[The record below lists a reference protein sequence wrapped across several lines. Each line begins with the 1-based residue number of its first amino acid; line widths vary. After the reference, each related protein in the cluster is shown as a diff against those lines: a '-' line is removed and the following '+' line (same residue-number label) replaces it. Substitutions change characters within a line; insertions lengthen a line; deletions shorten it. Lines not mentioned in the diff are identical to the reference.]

1 MASVMESIRELYR
14 IGRGPSS
21 SHTMG
26 PNKAA
31 TQFRQ
36 RHPQVKAFRVH
47 LFASLALTGRGHMTD
62 VALQDAF
69 HPLPVE
75 ILWKPEIE
83 LDFHPNGMWFDAL
96 NEDGSLLER
105 WEVFSVGGGALQEAS
120 QTKVANPVYDLTKMA
135 DILSYS
141 INSGKTFWEYVEER
155 EGPQIWG
162 YLDEV
167 WTAMQAA
174 IERGLETEGILPGG
188 LGLPRKASSFERQV
202 SSKITTFFSEGHL
215 PAYALAVAE
224 ENAGSGV
231 VVTAPTCGSCGVL
244 PAILRHVKENVNS
257 RPQAILCALATAG
270 LIGNLVKFNASISG
284 AEVGCQGE
292 IGVACAMASAAAAQ
306 LLGGSPRQIE
316 YAASMGLEHHLGL
329 TCDPV
334 KGLVQIPCIERNV
347 FAATRAINCAR
358 YACYTDGSHRISFD
372 QVVQVMKETGH
383 DLPSLYR
390 ETSTGGLATIYS
402 YPPIKRL

>member
-1 MASVMESIRELYR
+1 MESIRELFR

-26 PNKAA
+26 PFKAA
-31 TQFRQ
+31 TLFRQ
-36 RHPQVKAFRVH
+36 QHPQVNSFRVH
-47 LFASLALTGRGHMTD
+47 LFGSLALTGRGHMTD
-62 VALQDAF
+62 VAIQDAF
-69 HPLPVE
+69 NPLEVE
-75 ILWKPEIE
+75 IFWKPGTE
-83 LDFHPNGMWFDAL
+83 LEFHPNGMWFDAI
-96 NEDGSLLER
+96 EGDGTLLER
-105 WEVFSVGGGALQEAS
+105 WEVFSVGGGALKEANQPEKPNS
-120 QTKVANPVYDLTKMA
+120 VYDLKKMS
-135 DILSYS
+135 DILAYCTD
-141 INSGKTFWEYVEER
+141 SGKTLWEYVEES
-155 EGPQIWG
+155 EGQQIWA

-167 WTAMQAA
+167 WTAMQTA
-174 IERGLETEGILPGG
+174 IERGLEAEGVLPGG
-188 LGLPRKASSFERQV
+188 LGVPRKASSFERQV

-224 ENAGSGV
+224 ENASSGI

-244 PAILRHVKENVNS
+244 PAVLRHVKENVNS
-257 RPQAILCALATAG
+257 RPQAILRALATAG
-270 LIGNLVKFNASISG
+270 LVGNLVKYNASISG

-334 KGLVQIPCIERNV
+334 NGLVQIPCIERNV

-383 DLPSLYR
+383 ALPSLYR

-402 YPPIKRL
+402 YPPIKRI